1 MEADR
6 YARYGAAT
14 GVIAAI
20 LITVGFFIFGTD
32 IPDTSASAREWANF
46 FTDHQDRI
54 QTGITIVGFGVF
66 FFIWF
71 LGSLRSAIAAAEGGP
86 GRLASIAFAG
96 GIVAAVFF
104 ALAITGAAAAAF
116 RPQEVDP
123 NLTRALN
130 DFGTLAGAPGAAGFT
145 ALFAATAVAG
155 YRFGAL
161 PAPVAGLSALAAV
174 AQPLAYFIAVT
185 DSGVFASDG
194 ALGLWVPFLTAI
206 VALIAI
212 SVTLTRAAGPV
223 TATAPPAAAAPPP
236 GPAA

>member
-6 YARYGAAT
+6 FARYGAAT
-14 GVIAAI
+14 GVIAAV

-32 IPDTSASAREWANF
+32 IPETDASAREWAGF

-71 LGSLRSAIAAAEGGP
+71 LGSLRSGIAAAEGGT

-104 ALAITGAAAAAF
+104 TIAVTGAAAAAF

-130 DFGTLAGAPGAAGFT
+130 DFGTLGGAPCAAGFT
-145 ALFAATAVAG
+145 ALFAATAIAG

-174 AQPLAYFIAVT
+174 TQPLTYFIAVT
-185 DSGVFASDG
+185 DTGVFASDG

-206 VALIAI
+206 VALVAI
-212 SVTLTRAAGPV
+212 SVAFTRAA
-223 TATAPPAAAAPPP
+223 APAVAAPPP
-236 GPAA
+236 ATPTTPAA